1 MKKNIFLITLF
12 LFLLNLN
19 IVFAT
24 DLSDF
29 PKMFVKDGNLNA
41 VIVVGNKASSS
52 DAIAQSN
59 LIVFF
64 GQYLNAEIKGAAKL
78 SNDISGLNQNIISI
92 GNPCVNSVTAQ
103 IMGNPQPC
111 DRDFNPGTA
120 EIKLYE
126 KSGFYYL
133 VVAGYSD
140 NGTINAV
147 DTLINYQDHKFD
159 NDKYD
164 IAVQGDENKKNE
176 NKQDTEAEQE
186 AETKIE
192 NNSSIVTGNLS
203 GEIED
208 NGDVQISNEP
218 QDEGIEANSENE
230 KSQDTQHAQENIT
243 NEKPPADTT
252 KKPNIV
258 QRLIRWIFSWF
269 R

>member
-1 MKKNIFLITLF
+1 MKKLIFIITIF
-12 LFLLNLN
+12 VFLLSLN
-19 IVFAT
+19 IVFAA

-29 PKMFVKDGNLNA
+29 PKIFVKDGNLNA
-41 VIVVGNKASSS
+41 VVVVGNKASSS

-78 SNDISGLNQNIISI
+78 SNDVSDLNQNIISI
-92 GNPCVNSVTAQ
+92 GNPCVNPVTAQ

-111 DRDFNPGTA
+111 DKDFPTGKA
-120 EIKLYE
+120 HIKLYE

-140 NGTINAV
+140 KGTINAV
-147 DTLINYQDHKFD
+147 DALTNYQDHQFD
-159 NDKYD
+159 NDEYN
-164 IAVQGDENKKNE
+164 ISIQGDENKKDE
-176 NKQDTEAEQE
+176 NKQDKETKQE
-186 AETKIE
+186 AENKIE
-192 NNSSIVTGNLS
+192 NNSVVIGNLS

-208 NGDVQISNEP
+208 IDLQITNES
-218 QDEGIEANSENE
+218 QDEGIESNSENE
-230 KSQDTQHAQENIT
+230 TLQDSKHAQENIT
-243 NEKPPADTT
+243 SEKLLADTT
-252 KKPNIV
+252 KPNFV